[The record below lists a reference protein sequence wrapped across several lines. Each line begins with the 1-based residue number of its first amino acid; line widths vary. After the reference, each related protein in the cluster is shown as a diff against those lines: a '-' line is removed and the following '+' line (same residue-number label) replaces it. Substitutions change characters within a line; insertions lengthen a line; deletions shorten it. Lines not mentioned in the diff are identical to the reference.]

1 VNIGDLVKGRE
12 SGKIG
17 VIVIIE
23 KQRFPFTGP
32 QGAPTG
38 GGWSEQYYCCLMH
51 DFRVWLFEED
61 MELLA

>member
-1 VNIGDLVKGRE
+1 VKVGDLVKCKENGQ
-12 SGKIG
+12 IG

-23 KQRFPFTGP
+23 SPFTGP
-32 QGAPTG
+32 LGAPTG
-38 GGWSEQYYCCLMH
+38 GGWPEPYYCCLMH

>member
-1 VNIGDLVKGRE
+1 MKIGDLVRCKENGQ
-12 SGKIG
+12 IG

-23 KQRFPFTGP
+23 KPFTGP
-32 QGAPTG
+32 LGAPTG
-38 GGWSEQYYCCLMH
+38 GGWPEPYYCCLMH